1 MRRHSTGSR
10 TVGPP
15 AYDRDMRLHAAS
27 SVLCVIDVQEK
38 LLPVIAA
45 GEAVVAAAGRLADAA
60 RILDV
65 PAILTE
71 QYPRGL
77 GPTRA
82 TLAGKLPPP
91 LEKRAFSCCGCDD
104 FVAAI
109 PAERHQVVLA
119 GLETHVCVAQTALDL
134 LGRGNA
140 VFVAVDAVAA
150 RHAIDHEVALR
161 RLEAAGAVLTT
172 SEAVLFEWCRSADHP
187 RFQAV
192 RRLVTG

>member
-1 MRRHSTGSR
+1 MLRHWTGSR
-10 TVGPP
+10 SVAAP
-15 AYDRDMRLHAAS
+15 AYDRAMRLHATS

-38 LLPVIAA
+38 LLPVIACA
-45 GEAVVAAAGRLADAA
+45 DAVVAVAGRLADAA
-60 RILDV
+60 RLLDV

-77 GPTRA
+77 GPTLGS
-82 TLAGKLPPP
+82 LAAKLPPA
-91 LEKRAFSCCGCDD
+91 LEKRSFSCCGCDG

-109 PAERHQVVLA
+109 PGDREQVVLA

-134 LGRGNA
+134 LGRGYA
-140 VFVAVDAVAA
+140 VFVVVDAVAA
-150 RHAIDHEVALR
+150 RHTIDHDVALR